1 MMEMYFK
8 YRIKMPYKSA
18 AITDRP
24 NVNSEIENWNTA
36 DVK

>member
-1 MMEMYFK
+1 MMEMNFK

-18 AITDRP
+18 AIIDRP
-24 NVNSEIENWNTA
+24 NVGSKIENWNTA